1 MLGLAE
7 RAVRLLDADQGGA
20 SQLDGDDTTFVV
32 VDTVNPEVVGVR
44 VPLSP
49 VLRDVIFSDSVE
61 PVLFDDVQ
69 QLVSDGLATPQAAQ
83 QVRSGIIAPLFADGR
98 PFGALR
104 VGRFEV
110 RPFTEDDAR
119 VFRVFVEQA
128 TIAISNAQLFNN
140 LDAALTRQ
148 TANTEILRVIST
160 SPGDLGRTL
169 PEIHRA
175 AIALVEMSHLGVTY
189 GDDHSFTAWD
199 PLRGLHAYTA
209 YKRIGSDLIVDQA
222 HATGDPMQLVGP
234 VDEWRAQNPFVAERT
249 AEAGITN
256 GTTLFVP
263 MSGSLGKWGFL
274 IAHRDVP
281 VAFDAD
287 EIALLQEF
295 AAQAVIALDNADLF
309 ATLENRNRDLAES
322 LALQTATS
330 EVLTLISANPGD
342 LRVVLD
348 GIAARAGAL
357 CGATVGAVLLVRGDV
372 LRFEG
377 VWPESSERDGIVGRE
392 VPVALAGVNLKAR
405 DQRAPVFVDDFS
417 ALVRERDDPVGMSFE
432 AFATRSFVTIALFR
446 DDTWIGNLNLNRTVV
461 DPFDP
466 KVGPILQ
473 AFADQ
478 AVLAIQNA
486 DLFRELEQRN
496 REVKA
501 ALEQQTAVGAV
512 LQTISRSAFDLDA
525 VLNELSEQAH
535 RLIGGSQTGI
545 VLIDTQRTYAY
556 PPEYRSAEGLAD
568 PLYNSYASQEVI
580 DFFLRRRRPYFRT
593 IRAEDPELGGDE
605 ISQRYLAINGTYT
618 HASLPMFQ
626 HDRIV
631 GFLVINRSGTTGFS
645 DSEKRLLQTFADQ
658 AVIAIENA
666 RLFRELAERNREVSE
681 ALEQQTAIA
690 EVLEIISSS
699 PTELE
704 PVLSEVLGIAARLC
718 EADVGLVWQARGDR
732 FRVGASHGLSK
743 DEIDFVDGLMYPVG
757 VAHVT
762 QLVADGAIQRS
773 DVDLDLVDSL
783 DFAEVDP
790 TDRPSVEF
798 VQRIRGQSYLL
809 VPLTRPG
816 TFSGV
821 FALLRR
827 ERRPFT
833 DREEAIVQTF
843 ADQALIAIEN
853 SRLFH
858 ELEES
863 NREVK
868 AALEQ
873 QTAVGA
879 VLQTIS
885 RSAFDLGVVLEE
897 LSRQATLLIGGREAA
912 IIVVDTGDT
921 TVFPPEVRRADGS
934 VAPDFNGWN
943 DPDIVAFFVERGR
956 PHYASYPTR
965 EVADAVGPVT
975 ARHFDVHGVNSIA
988 TLPLLQGSRVVGL
1001 LAVLRPGLERFSGSE
1016 KRLLQTFADQA
1027 VIAIENARLFRELEE
1042 RNREVS
1048 EALEQQTAIAEVLE
1062 IISSSPTELGPVLD
1076 QVLGIA
1082 ARLCDADIG
1091 VVWERGDARD
1101 LVGASHGLNAGRSP
1115 APTVR
1120 TSRSVCRT
1128 SSSSSRRDS
1137 SYVSCSTGT

>member
-1 MLGLAE
+1 M
-7 RAVRLLDADQGGA
+7 
-20 SQLDGDDTTFVV
+20 
-32 VDTVNPEVVGVR
+32 
-44 VPLSP
+44 
-49 VLRDVIFSDSVE
+49 
-61 PVLFDDVQ
+61 
-69 QLVSDGLATPQAAQ
+69 
-83 QVRSGIIAPLFADGR
+83 
-98 PFGALR
+98 R

-128 TIAISNAQLFNN
+128 TIAISNAQLFND

-160 SPGDLGRTL
+160 SPGDPGRTL

-199 PLRGLHAYTA
+199 PLRGLRAFTA
-209 YKRIGSDLIVDQA
+209 YKRLGSDLIVDQA

-274 IAHRDVP
+274 IAQRDVP

-309 ATLENRNRDLAES
+309 AALENRDRDLAES

-357 CGATVGAVLLVRGDV
+357 CGATVGGVLLVRGDV

-392 VPVALAGVNLKAR
+392 VPIALAGVNLKAR

-486 DLFRELEQRN
+486 DLFRQLEQRN
-496 REVKA
+496 REVRA

-512 LQTISRSAFDLDA
+512 LQTISRSAFDLRA
-525 VLNELSEQAH
+525 VLNELAEQAN
-535 RLIGGSQTGI
+535 RLVGGFMTAISLLDGDAF
-545 VLIDTQRTYAY
+545 VY
-556 PPEYRSAEGLAD
+556 PPEFRTDDGRAD
-568 PLYNSYASQEVI
+568 PLYNGLTRPDVI
-580 DFFLRRRRPYFRT
+580 AFYRERKRPFYPTFDT
-593 IRAEDPELGGDE
+593 PESTSAMDPSIRALFDEYGPFSNANVPLMQGGSVLGM
-605 ISQRYLAINGTYT
+605 IAIGR
-618 HASLPMFQ
+618 LGVE
-626 HDRIV
+626 R
-631 GFLVINRSGTTGFS
+631 FS

-666 RLFRELAERNREVSE
+666 RLFRELEESNREVSE

-704 PVLSEVLGIAARLC
+704 PVL
-718 EADVGLVWQARGDR
+718 
-732 FRVGASHGLSK
+732 
-743 DEIDFVDGLMYPVG
+743 
-757 VAHVT
+757 
-762 QLVADGAIQRS
+762 
-773 DVDLDLVDSL
+773 
-783 DFAEVDP
+783 
-790 TDRPSVEF
+790 
-798 VQRIRGQSYLL
+798 
-809 VPLTRPG
+809 
-816 TFSGV
+816 
-821 FALLRR
+821 
-827 ERRPFT
+827 
-833 DREEAIVQTF
+833 
-843 ADQALIAIEN
+843 
-853 SRLFH
+853 
-858 ELEES
+858 
-863 NREVK
+863 
-868 AALEQ
+868 
-873 QTAVGA
+873 
-879 VLQTIS
+879 
-885 RSAFDLGVVLEE
+885 
-897 LSRQATLLIGGREAA
+897 
-912 IIVVDTGDT
+912 
-921 TVFPPEVRRADGS
+921 
-934 VAPDFNGWN
+934 
-943 DPDIVAFFVERGR
+943 
-956 PHYASYPTR
+956 
-965 EVADAVGPVT
+965 
-975 ARHFDVHGVNSIA
+975 
-988 TLPLLQGSRVVGL
+988 
-1001 LAVLRPGLERFSGSE
+1001 
-1016 KRLLQTFADQA
+1016 
-1027 VIAIENARLFRELEE
+1027 
-1042 RNREVS
+1042 
-1048 EALEQQTAIAEVLE
+1048 
-1062 IISSSPTELGPVLD
+1062 D

-1091 VVWERGDARD
+1091 VVWQRGDARY
-1101 LVGASHGLNAGRSP
+1101 LVGASHGLTAEQVAGADGSNFEVGVPHVVELVAEGQLLRFVLDENLNRATGSSTVAVADGPTLTRDERARRPSVRVRRAPPCECLPHGAAHPAGQLRRRVLVDALGPPTVLRTGRGDRADLRRPGPDRDRELAALPRARGEQPRGEGRSGTADCRRRSAADDQPLGVRSGYRPGGTVP
-1115 APTVR
+1115 AGDAAH
-1120 TSRSVCRT
+1120 
-1128 SSSSSRRDS
+1128 RRA
-1137 SYVSCSTGT
+1137 